1 MDLSNEQGLEI
12 SFSLNGLNILV
23 YSTGTTLTQEMVYL
37 ISTGDFE
44 TATSVELDDRFPI
57 IDVINNDYP
66 FYRGLKHFENMK
78 SQRFVKT
85 HFHYFLL
92 PEQLREG
99 KGKVR
104 KTNQNIESI
113 VPN

>member
-1 MDLSNEQGLEI
+1 
-12 SFSLNGLNILV
+12 
-23 YSTGTTLTQEMVYL
+23 MVYL

-44 TATSVELDDRFPI
+44 TAKSVELDDRFPI

-66 FYRGLKHFENMK
+66 FYRGLKHFENMT

-92 PEQLREG
+92 PEQLRKG

-113 VPN
+113 VPNYLSYPYMYNFRL

>member
-1 MDLSNEQGLEI
+1 MPYI
-12 SFSLNGLNILV
+12 VNIYTEKNRL
-23 YSTGTTLTQEMVYL
+23 TGTTLTQEMVYL

-44 TATSVELDDRFPI
+44 TAKSVELDDRFPV
-57 IDVINNDYP
+57 IDVKHDGYP
-66 FYRGLKHFENMK
+66 FYRGLKHFEKMK

-99 KGKVR
+99 KGKVF
-104 KTNQNIESI
+104 KIDHLYIIILQ
-113 VPN
+113 PL